1 MSSDIVTYPLN
12 GITYTAE
19 EAAGYHS
26 ARTSGVYCLD
36 EDFKVSL
43 SGGGRSV
50 QISPGRAWVH
60 PSRFTGYS
68 IIMQAP
74 VTLALPTRTPLCS
87 RIDRVVLRFD
97 RNARRSYLT
106 VLKSMEIFGDTIS
119 SSAAPRITRNEAVY
133 DLCLAEIRHLAGT
146 NTVPRLTD
154 TRGDESLC
162 GLMRDGVTRIPELTI
177 GTVTTGE
184 TASATIENGVLSLV
198 LPNGNGGS
206 STGGSGLSETSKTL
220 LLSLLEN
227 AAYTS
232 PSMQAQLN
240 ALRTEWSSSGGGSGG
255 SDEIPVQSI
264 SLSSSALTLNEGESK
279 TLTATVLP
287 ADATNRSV
295 IWTVSP
301 TGIATVVN
309 GTVTASKAG
318 GCTVTAM
325 AGGKSTSCSVTVK
338 AAAAEAEAALLY
350 TLSSATTTSSADKTC
365 LDTGLQLLAKA
376 STETPQ
382 YTILWE
388 AQVADNADASTWPNM
403 VNCQTETGSFTNMPG
418 FNGNLN
424 PNTGTLDFAY
434 YKYSFDDARL
444 CDTLEHAKTK
454 TRYAVQLNGAQ
465 FRVGST
471 HCTLSGWKKT
481 GDTVKDVPE
490 TLIFGASYTATGE
503 HTRFLDCTISQCMV
517 YKGLLSDEK
526 VNEFI
531 NSSSSG
537 GGSDKTPVQSISLS
551 SSALTLNE
559 GESQTLTV
567 TVLPANA
574 TYGELALNFS
584 PGSFVSNSGVPVKLS
599 QNVYR
604 YTLKALKAGNCTVTA
619 TAGGKSASCTVTV
632 EAAETAQLIYT
643 LPAETELTN
652 GFDTGLKLLEHASTE
667 SPQYTILV
675 DAKAGD
681 NFDASTWPAFLHCLT
696 ETGSTAN
703 LPGFNSTSSPLNNKT
718 EFAYYNYGGVTLSD
732 SIEHLKTRTR
742 YVVQLDGNKYRGG
755 STYCPMTEWLTTN
768 GTIVDVPQTFLIGAA
783 QSADGSKKQQFW
795 PGTLYQCKVYKGL
808 LSDNRIKAYINKG
821 W

>member
-1 MSSDIVTYPLN
+1 MSYQKQNFANGEVLTAAQLN
-12 GITYTAE
+12 HMEDGIAKANENTN
-19 EAAGYHS
+19 
-26 ARTSGVYCLD
+26 SG
-36 EDFKVSL
+36 F
-43 SGGGRSV
+43 
-50 QISPGRAWVH
+50 
-60 PSRFTGYS
+60 
-68 IIMQAP
+68 
-74 VTLALPTRTPLCS
+74 
-87 RIDRVVLRFD
+87 
-97 RNARRSYLT
+97 
-106 VLKSMEIFGDTIS
+106 
-119 SSAAPRITRNEAVY
+119 
-133 DLCLAEIRHLAGT
+133 
-146 NTVPRLTD
+146 
-154 TRGDESLC
+154 
-162 GLMRDGVTRIPELTI
+162 
-177 GTVTTGE
+177 
-184 TASATIENGVLSLV
+184 
-198 LPNGNGGS
+198 
-206 STGGSGLSETSKTL
+206 GLSETSKTL

-255 SDEIPVQSI
+255 SDEIPVQSV
-264 SLSSSALTLNEGESK
+264 SLSQFTLTLNEGESK

-287 ADATNRSV
+287 ADATNKSV
-295 IWTVSP
+295 IWTVTP
-301 TGIATVVN
+301 TGVATVVN

-325 AGGKSTSCSVTVK
+325 AGGKSASCSVTVK
-338 AAAAEAEAALLY
+338 AAAAEAEATLLY

-403 VNCQTETGSFTNMPG
+403 INCQTETGSFTDMPG

-444 CDTLEHAKTK
+444 CDTLAHAKTK
-454 TRYAVQLNGAQ
+454 TRYAIQMNGKQ
-465 FRVGST
+465 YRVGST
-471 HCTLSGWKKT
+471 HCALSEWKTT
-481 GDTVKDVPE
+481 GDPVADVPE
-490 TLIFGASYTATGE
+490 TLIFGAAYTATGT
-503 HTRFLDCTISQCMV
+503 HTRFLDCTIYQCKV

-537 GGSDKTPVQSISLS
+537 GGSDKIPVQSVSLS
-551 SSALTLNE
+551 QSTLTLNE
-559 GESQTLTV
+559 GESKTLTV
-567 TVLPANA
+567 TVLPADA
-574 TYGELALNFS
+574 TYGDLVLNFS
-584 PGSFVSNSGVPVKLS
+584 PGSFVSNSGVPVKLA

-604 YTLKALKAGNCTVTA
+604 YTLKALKAGTCTVTA
-619 TAGGKSASCTVTV
+619 TAGGKSASCTVNI
-632 EAAETAQLIYT
+632 AQAETAQLIYT
-643 LPAETELTN
+643 LPAETELTT

-755 STYCPMTEWLTTN
+755 STYCPMTEWKTSN
-768 GTIVDVPQTFLIGAA
+768 GAITDVPQTFLIGAA

-795 PGTLYQCKVYKGL
+795 LGTLYKCEVYKGL
-808 LSDNRIKAYINKG
+808 LSDEKVNEYIEKG

>member
-1 MSSDIVTYPLN
+1 MSYEKQNFVDGQTLTAAHLN
-12 GITYTAE
+12 HMEAGI
-19 EAAGYHS
+19 AA
-26 ARTSGVYCLD
+26 AATGVKGD
-36 EDFKVSL
+36 KGD
-43 SGGGRSV
+43 
-50 QISPGRAWVH
+50 PG
-60 PSRFTGYS
+60 
-68 IIMQAP
+68 
-74 VTLALPTRTPLCS
+74 
-87 RIDRVVLRFD
+87 
-97 RNARRSYLT
+97 
-106 VLKSMEIFGDTIS
+106 
-119 SSAAPRITRNEAVY
+119 
-133 DLCLAEIRHLAGT
+133 AG
-146 NTVPRLTD
+146 LTD
-154 TRGDESLC
+154 TAR
-162 GLMRDGVTRIPELTI
+162 
-177 GTVTTGE
+177 
-184 TASATIENGVLSLV
+184 A
-198 LPNGNGGS
+198 
-206 STGGSGLSETSKTL
+206 L

-240 ALRTEWSSSGGGSGG
+240 ALRTEWNSNGGG
-255 SDEIPVQSI
+255 SDEIPVQSV

-287 ADATNRSV
+287 ADATNKSV
-295 IWTVSP
+295 IWTVTP

-309 GTVTASKAG
+309 GAVTASKAG
-318 GCTVTAM
+318 SCTVTAM
-325 AGGKSTSCSVTVK
+325 AGGKSASCTVTVK
-338 AAAAEAEAALLY
+338 AAAESEAALLY

-403 VNCQTETGSFTNMPG
+403 INCQTETGSFTNMPG

-424 PNTGTLDFAY
+424 PNTGTIDFAY
-434 YKYSFDDARL
+434 YLYSNTDARL

-454 TRYAVQLNGAQ
+454 TRYAIQMNGVQY
-465 FRVGST
+465 RVGST

-481 GDTVKDVPE
+481 GGTITDVPE

-517 YKGLLSDEK
+517 YKGLLSDSK
-526 VNEFI
+526 LQSYI
-531 NSSSSG
+531 NG
-537 GGSDKTPVQSISLS
+537 EWGNDAETVPVQSVSLS
-551 SSALTLNE
+551 QSTLTLKR
-559 GESQTLTV
+559 GGSATLTA
-567 TVLPANA
+567 TVLPADA
-574 TYGELALNFS
+574 TNRAVVWTVS
-584 PGSFVSNSGVPVKLS
+584 PSGYATVSAGKVTAS
-599 QNVYR
+599 
-604 YTLKALKAGNCTVTA
+604 KAGTCTVTA

-632 EAAETAQLIYT
+632 EAAETAQRIYT
-643 LPAETELTN
+643 LPAETELTS

-696 ETGSTAN
+696 ETGSTSN

-742 YVVQLDGNKYRGG
+742 YVVQLDGKKYRGG
-755 STYCPMTEWLTTN
+755 STYCPMTEWKTSN
-768 GTIVDVPQTFLIGAA
+768 GAITDVPQTFLIGAA

-795 PGTLYQCKVYKGL
+795 PGTLYQCEVYKGL
-808 LSDNRIKAYINKG
+808 LSDEKVNEYIEKG

>member
-1 MSSDIVTYPLN
+1 MISDIVTYPLN

-74 VTLALPTRTPLCS
+74 VTLALSVPNPVATRTDC
-87 RIDRVVLRFD
+87 VVLRFD
-97 RNARRSYLT
+97 QNARRSYLT
-106 VLKSMEIFGDTIS
+106 VLKGTEVASVGKD
-119 SSAAPRITRNEAVY
+119 APAPQITRNGYIY
-133 DLCLAEIRHLAGT
+133 DLCLAEVRYPTLFRKGT
-146 NTVPRLTD
+146 RLID
-154 TRGDESLC
+154 TRSDESRC

-184 TASATIENGVLSLV
+184 TASATIKNGVLSLV

-240 ALRTEWSSSGGGSGG
+240 ALRTEWSSSGGGS
-255 SDEIPVQSI
+255 DEIPVQSV
-264 SLSSSALTLNEGESK
+264 SLSSSVLTLNEGESK
-279 TLTATVLP
+279 ALTATVLP
-287 ADATNRSV
+287 ADATNKSV
-295 IWTVSP
+295 IWTVTP

-318 GCTVTAM
+318 SCTVTAM
-325 AGGKSTSCSVTVK
+325 AGGKSASCTVTVK
-338 AAAAEAEAALLY
+338 AAAAEAEATLLY

-388 AQVADNADASTWPNM
+388 AQVADNADASTWPSM

-418 FNGNLN
+418 FNGSLN
-424 PNTGTLDFAY
+424 PNTGTIDFAY
-434 YKYSFDDARL
+434 YLYSNTDARL
-444 CDTLEHAKTK
+444 CDTLAHAKTK
-454 TRYAVQLNGAQ
+454 TRYAIQMNGAQ
-465 FRVGST
+465 YRVGST
-471 HCTLSGWKKT
+471 HCTLSAWKST
-481 GDTVKDVPE
+481 GAVITDVPE
-490 TLIFGASYTATGE
+490 ALIFGAAYTATGE

-517 YKGLLSDEK
+517 YKGLLSDSK
-526 VNEFI
+526 LQSYI
-531 NSSSSG
+531 NG
-537 GGSDKTPVQSISLS
+537 EWGNDAETVPVQSVSLS
-551 SSALTLNE
+551 QSALTLKR
-559 GESQTLTV
+559 GGSATLTA
-567 TVLPANA
+567 TVLPADA
-574 TYGELALNFS
+574 TNRTVVWTVS
-584 PGSFVSNSGVPVKLS
+584 PSGYATVSAGKVTAS
-599 QNVYR
+599 
-604 YTLKALKAGNCTVTA
+604 KAGTCTVTA

-643 LPAETELTN
+643 LPAETELTS

-742 YVVQLDGNKYRGG
+742 YVVQLDGKKYRGG
-755 STYCPMTEWLTTN
+755 STYCPMTEWLTCN
-768 GTIVDVPQTFLIGAA
+768 GTITDVPQTFLIGAA

-808 LSDNRIKAYINKG
+808 LSDEKVNEYIEKG

>member
-1 MSSDIVTYPLN
+1 MISDIVTYPLN

-74 VTLALPTRTPLCS
+74 VTLALSVPNPVATRTDC
-87 RIDRVVLRFD
+87 VVLRFD
-97 RNARRSYLT
+97 QNARRSYLT
-106 VLKSMEIFGDTIS
+106 VLKGTEVASVDKD
-119 SSAAPRITRNEAVY
+119 APAPQITRTGYIY
-133 DLCLAEIRHLAGT
+133 DLCLAEVRYPTLFRKGT
-146 NTVPRLTD
+146 RLID
-154 TRGDESLC
+154 TRSDESRC

-184 TASATIENGVLSLV
+184 TASATIKNGVLSLV

-240 ALRTEWSSSGGGSGG
+240 ALRTEWSSSGGGS
-255 SDEIPVQSI
+255 DEIPVQSV
-264 SLSSSALTLNEGESK
+264 SLSSSVLTLNEGESK
-279 TLTATVLP
+279 ALTATVLP
-287 ADATNRSV
+287 ADATNKSV
-295 IWTVSP
+295 IWTVTP

-318 GCTVTAM
+318 SCTVTAM
-325 AGGKSTSCSVTVK
+325 AGGKSASCTVTVK
-338 AAAAEAEAALLY
+338 AAAAEAEATLLY

-388 AQVADNADASTWPNM
+388 AQVADNADASTWPSM

-418 FNGNLN
+418 FNGSLN
-424 PNTGTLDFAY
+424 PNTGTIDFAY
-434 YKYSFDDARL
+434 YLYSNTDARL
-444 CDTLEHAKTK
+444 CDTLAHAKTK
-454 TRYAVQLNGAQ
+454 TRYAIQMNGAQ
-465 FRVGST
+465 YRVGST

-481 GDTVKDVPE
+481 GGTVKDVPE
-490 TLIFGASYTATGE
+490 TLIFGAAYTATGE

-517 YKGLLSDEK
+517 YKGLLSDSK
-526 VNEFI
+526 LQSYI
-531 NSSSSG
+531 NG
-537 GGSDKTPVQSISLS
+537 EWGNDAETVPVQSVSLS
-551 SSALTLNE
+551 QSALTLKR
-559 GESQTLTV
+559 GGSATLTA
-567 TVLPANA
+567 TVLPADA
-574 TYGELALNFS
+574 TNRAVVWTVS
-584 PGSFVSNSGVPVKLS
+584 PSGYATVSAGKV
-599 QNVYR
+599 
-604 YTLKALKAGNCTVTA
+604 TAAKAGTCTVTA

-643 LPAETELTN
+643 LPAETELTS

-742 YVVQLDGNKYRGG
+742 YAVQIDGNKYRGG
-755 STYCPMTEWLTTN
+755 STYCPMTGWLTSN
-768 GTIVDVPQTFLIGAA
+768 GAIRDVPQTFLIGAA

-808 LSDNRIKAYINKG
+808 LSDEKVNEYIEKG